1 MPSTYLI
8 TGATGFVGGHLAEA
22 CAGRGHKVRTI
33 ARVGSDTALLDR
45 VGAEIIRGDIV
56 DAQAVRQA
64 VDGADVIIH
73 CAAKVGDCGP
83 VDEYRTVNVDALRG
97 ILEACKGK
105 PLRRFVHLS
114 SLGVYEAR
122 HHHGTDESE
131 PLPATHLD
139 GYSQSKVEADQLA
152 LEYQRKHGVPV
163 VLLRPGFVYGPRDR
177 TVLPKLIK
185 RMTNGK
191 VHYLGGDRRALNTIY
206 IGNLIDAVFLAIERP
221 EAVGQVFNLTDGE
234 AVSKRR
240 FFEAVAD
247 GMGLPRS
254 KQILPRW
261 LAAIVVRLVERQMR
275 RAVAR
280 DKTPLLT
287 PAQFK
292 FLLLNLDFS
301 IDKAKRELGYRP
313 RFTFDEGMRQT
324 LAWYKQN
331 A

>member
-1 MPSTYLI
+1 M
-8 TGATGFVGGHLAEA
+8 
-22 CAGRGHKVRTI
+22 
-33 ARVGSDTALLDR
+33 
-45 VGAEIIRGDIV
+45 
-56 DAQAVRQA
+56 
-64 VDGADVIIH
+64 
-73 CAAKVGDCGP
+73 
-83 VDEYRTVNVDALRG
+83 
-97 ILEACKGK
+97 
-105 PLRRFVHLS
+105 
-114 SLGVYEAR
+114 
-122 HHHGTDESE
+122 
-131 PLPATHLD
+131 
-139 GYSQSKVEADQLA
+139 
-152 LEYQRKHGVPV
+152 
-163 VLLRPGFVYGPRDR
+163 
-177 TVLPKLIK
+177 
-185 RMTNGK
+185 
-191 VHYLGGDRRALNTIY
+191 NTIY

-240 FFEAVAD
+240 FFETVAD
-247 GMGLPRS
+247 GMGLHRS

-261 LAAIVVRLVERQMR
+261 LAAVVVRLVERQMR

>member
-8 TGATGFVGGHLAEA
+8 TGATGFLGGHLAEA
-22 CAGRGHKVRTI
+22 AASRGHKVRTI
-33 ARVGSDTALLDR
+33 ARTGSETVLLDR
-45 VGAEIIRGDIV
+45 IGAEIIRGNFL
-56 DAQAVRQA
+56 DAQIVRKA

-73 CAAKVGDCGP
+73 CAGKVGDRGP
-83 VDEYRTVNVDALRG
+83 VDEYRTVNVEALRG
-97 ILEACKGK
+97 ILEACVGK
-105 PLRRFVHLS
+105 PLSRFIHMS

-131 PLPATHLD
+131 PLPTTHLD

-152 LEYQRKHGVPV
+152 FEYQRKHSVPV
-163 VLLRPGFVYGPRDR
+163 VVLRPGFVYGPRDR
-177 TVLPKLIK
+177 TVLPKLIN

-191 VHYLGGDRRALNTIY
+191 VHYLGGDRRSLNTIY
-206 IGNLIDAVFLAIERP
+206 IGNLIDAVFLAIEKP
-221 EAVGQVFNLTDGE
+221 GVVGQAYNLTDGE
-234 AVSKRR
+234 EVSKRR

-247 GMGLPRS
+247 GMGLPHS

-261 LAAIVVRLVERQMR
+261 LAAIAVRLLERQMR

-280 DKTPLLT
+280 DRKPLLT

-301 IDKAKRELGYRP
+301 IEKAKRELGYRP
-313 RFTFDEGMRQT
+313 RFSFDEGMRET